1 FASLIHQIT
10 SENDVLVCP
19 TGGIVEAEVVLGMDR
34 PFQRIR
40 LSDRAELKCCFQNW
54 DKGFHWVKSKKP
66 SERVE
71 EVATSEL
78 VTATNRMPIKN
89 NCSILTFKSVQLNDT
104 GMYLCRLNVSFIHT
118 HGTYMQVYVPME
130 KTINL
135 SESTKNAI
143 LMTEGILLFL
153 CVVGPSFLFL
163 SKVRNSYDDTF
174 SYPELCGE
182 KMEEEN
188 IYQGLDLD
196 DCCTAYDHI
205 ERPQGYG
212 HYQDVGTTVKE
223 GEEIQ
228 LEKP

>member
-1 FASLIHQIT
+1 MAMFLFFVSCSML
-10 SENDVLVCP
+10 
-19 TGGIVEAEVVLGMDR
+19 GGIVEAEVVLGMDR

-54 DKGFHWVKSKKP
+54 DKGFHWVKSKKA

-71 EVATSEL
+71 EVAMSEL
-78 VTATNRMPIKN
+78 VTATTRMPIKN

-135 SESTKNAI
+135 SESTKNLI

-163 SKVRNSYDDTF
+163 SKKKHENKQVMKK
-174 SYPELCGE
+174 E

>member
-1 FASLIHQIT
+1 CSDGKWLFFFI
-10 SENDVLVCP
+10 CK
-19 TGGIVEAEVVLGMDR
+19 TGAVQNLSTEVVLGMDR

-40 LSDRAELKCCFQNW
+40 LSDRAELKCCFENW
-54 DKGFHWVKSKKP
+54 DKGFHWVKSKKA

-71 EVATSEL
+71 EVAMSEL
-78 VTATNRMPIKN
+78 VTATNRMPIKE

-135 SESTKNAI
+135 SESTKNVI

-163 SKVRNSYDDTF
+163 SKVRNSYDETF
-174 SYPELCGE
+174 SDSVFFKELCGS
-182 KMEEEN
+182 N
-188 IYQGLDLD
+188 LD